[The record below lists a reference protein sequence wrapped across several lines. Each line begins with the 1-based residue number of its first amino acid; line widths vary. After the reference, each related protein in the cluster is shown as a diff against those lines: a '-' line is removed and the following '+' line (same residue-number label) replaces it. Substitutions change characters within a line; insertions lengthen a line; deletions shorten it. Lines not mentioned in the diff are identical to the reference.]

1 MLTRFERQMAF
12 EQRNVHE
19 EKSKMVAEFIHEKDR
34 LYTELKDKEQEFE
47 RRRDE
52 YVYEKNQEIH
62 FLKKDLREK
71 MTLNEKKHQVWYH
84 NVTFCDSI
92 SM

>member
-1 MLTRFERQMAF
+1 MLIRFERQMAF
-12 EQRNVHE
+12 EQRNFHE

-52 YVYEKNQEIH
+52 YIFEKNQEIH
-62 FLKKDLREK
+62 FLKKELREK
-71 MTLNEKKHQVWYH
+71 ISLNEKKHQVCYL
-84 NVTFCDSI
+84 NCTSL
-92 SM
+92 